1 MTSLAPN
8 ISRQNLHPNY
18 TQLSPGLSLQTVKCG
33 RARKLICSIYPRA
46 HPDQMRHKASLSSHQ
61 ADSSRQ
67 VKRDSIE
74 PINKIYGLL
83 VLDRSVQLAEPA
95 VNCSGS

>member
-1 MTSLAPN
+1 MWASEETDLDWTIKGN
-8 ISRQNLHPNY
+8 VH
-18 TQLSPGLSLQTVKCG
+18 
-33 RARKLICSIYPRA
+33 IYPHA